1 MACLHFQPSL
11 LAPAAAAVAALQ
23 SHSRQNSLPLVARLG
38 CRSSI
43 REGLAEVSAAKLPRP
58 KLSSRRQFRVASGA
72 VCVRA
77 QGPTTAAAAAA
88 ADAAGAPEF
97 SELASIAQSAPPEA
111 EKKQPI
117 SDLVWPAVGA
127 FVSFAGFALADHLL
141 QSHGLTVSLGSF
153 GAVCCLLFALPQA
166 PVSQRKTILIAHAG
180 TALIGVALF
189 CLLGPSWLAKATAV
203 AASIAFMQFTNSVH
217 PPAAG
222 LPLIFL
228 DAPKFHRLKWWYPL
242 FPGLVGCLWLFL
254 VQEVILLLKDNVKF

>member
-1 MACLHFQPSL
+1 M
-11 LAPAAAAVAALQ
+11 
-23 SHSRQNSLPLVARLG
+23 
-38 CRSSI
+38 
-43 REGLAEVSAAKLPRP
+43 EGLAVAPHVVPR
-58 KLSSRRQFRVASGA
+58 V
-72 VCVRA
+72 
-77 QGPTTAAAAAA
+77 PTTHHHPQSEFAAAI
-88 ADAAGAPEF
+88 P
-97 SELASIAQSAPPEA
+97 QPAPPEA

-166 PVSQRKTILIAHAG
+166 AVSQRKTILIAHVG

-203 AASIAFMQFTNSVH
+203 AASIAFMQCTNSVH

-254 VQEVILLLKDNVKF
+254 V

>member
-1 MACLHFQPSL
+1 
-11 LAPAAAAVAALQ
+11 
-23 SHSRQNSLPLVARLG
+23 
-38 CRSSI
+38 
-43 REGLAEVSAAKLPRP
+43 
-58 KLSSRRQFRVASGA
+58 LSSRRQFRVASGA